1 MINDQLILEEMC
13 VNVKNPPKIN
23 DINPEPGDHLFK
35 YWYKNLNLKTNF
47 KGKILLAKDFIQSM
61 YVHMGFQRP
70 IAFKTVVEIEVD
82 EGKVIS
88 LKDLSKQM
96 EEQRNTNPYEGV
108 QPESNSQKD
117 IEKWVREKFSLEY
130 D

>member
-1 MINDQLILEEMC
+1 
-13 VNVKNPPKIN
+13 
-23 DINPEPGDHLFK
+23 
-35 YWYKNLNLKTNF
+35 
-47 KGKILLAKDFIQSM
+47 M